1 MLTEDTLSNAH
12 EHAYSALTAAAQALE
27 GPGTPTLAD
36 FKDARDLAK
45 SAHETLDSAYKLL
58 SKGIHHVIDGEGDEE
73 TKLFKPNGEPQPE
86 ADLTAAPAE
95 EPAPAPEPDLTLPAL
110 GCDGVMDAE
119 IVDPEGEGEGEE
131 GNGGEEVPVDAL
143 DDLTAKAR
151 ELVVADGKVTTKS
164 LRAAFSIS
172 YGKAKAI
179 MDRLIA
185 EGLIDEKGEA
195 L

>member
-1 MLTEDTLSNAH
+1 MSNAH

-58 SKGIHHVIDGEGDEE
+58 SKGIHHVIDGKGDEE

-86 ADLTAAPAE
+86 ADLTVPPAE
-95 EPAPAPEPDLTLPAL
+95 ERD
-110 GCDGVMDAE
+110 
-119 IVDPEGEGEGEE
+119 
-131 GNGGEEVPVDAL
+131 GGEEAPGDAL
-143 DDLTAKAR
+143 DDITAKAR
-151 ELVVADGKVTTKS
+151 ELLVADGKVTTKS
-164 LRAAFSIS
+164 LRAAFSIG
-172 YGKAKAI
+172 YEKANTI
-179 MDRLIA
+179 MDRLIT